1 MRQEMQDVLVKN
13 ILPFWQ
19 TKMIDRENGGF
30 YGRIDSQ
37 EVLHADAEKGAILNA
52 RILWTFSAAY
62 RVLKDESYLET
73 ATYAKDYFI
82 SHFIDQE
89 SASSSMPSALP
100 STACRNMPG
109 LRVIMRPLTMRWRFS
124 IVSRSMPSTMST
136 MVISKPPAVT
146 GSR

>member
-1 MRQEMQDVLVKN
+1 MNTETMRQEMQDVLVKN

-19 TKMIDRENGGF
+19 TRMIDRENGGF
-30 YGRIDSQ
+30 YGRIDGQ

-82 SHFIDQE
+82 T
-89 SASSSMPSALP
+89 ASSSMPSALP

-109 LRVIMRPLTMRWRFS
+109 LRVIMRPLTMRWRSS
-124 IVSRSMPSTMST
+124 IVSRSTPSTMST
-136 MVISKPPAVT
+136 MVISKPPVVT